1 MSVAVQINSSENS
14 TTSWTVST
22 SPESVNFHFGQ
33 QDILKISSQ
42 PIANKMQGMCRFE
55 NGFEKLLPLF
65 RGLILLGKP
74 SSLSLIYD
82 FTRAQVFFTYAHTEA
97 QEVDKF
103 FGKVIDMLKNEVR
116 FKQILEKVIQNNRKY
131 QAEQALLQTALHRVN
146 WD

>member
-1 MSVAVQINSSENS
+1 
-14 TTSWTVST
+14 
-22 SPESVNFHFGQ
+22 
-33 QDILKISSQ
+33 
-42 PIANKMQGMCRFE
+42 MCRFE